1 MSEKLKKFKDW
12 FSEKWTKFKLW
23 LSKILVKLF
32 TWIADN
38 PDKAATIAGMGIA
51 GGKLALKYKRRHDEQ
66 YKYDRRVYDERT
78 HTWWETRRKL
88 TPHEKKIV
96 EARSWNGELKSDVLA
111 EMGLLK
117 L

>member
-1 MSEKLKKFKDW
+1 MSEKLKSFK
-12 FSEKWTKFKLW
+12 EKAVKKWNEFKAW
-23 LSKILVKLF
+23 MARIFVKLF

-38 PDKAATIAGMGIA
+38 PDKAATIAGVSVA
-51 GGKLALKYKRRHDEQ
+51 GGKLLLKAKRHHDVQ
-66 YKYDRRVYDERT
+66 YKYDRRIYDERT
-78 HTWWETRRKL
+78 HTWWETKRKL

-117 L
+117 Y